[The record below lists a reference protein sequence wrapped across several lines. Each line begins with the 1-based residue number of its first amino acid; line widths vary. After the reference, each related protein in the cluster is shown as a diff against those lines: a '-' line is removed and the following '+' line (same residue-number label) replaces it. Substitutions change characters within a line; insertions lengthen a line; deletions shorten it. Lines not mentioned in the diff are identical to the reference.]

1 MARLTEA
8 EAGRNV
14 PAFLDMIAHAEG
26 VARFSK
32 GQDGY
37 DVIVGG
43 GTFSG
48 YADHPRKLINL
59 PRYGIK
65 SSAAGRYQFIIK
77 TWDALA
83 KQLKLK
89 DFSPENQD
97 RAAIQLIRDRG
108 ALDDVKAGRFDAA
121 VRKVAN
127 IWASMPGAGYGQ
139 REVALAELKA
149 VFQKA
154 GGVPA

>member
-1 MARLTEA
+1 MAQLTEA
-8 EAGRNV
+8 EAGHNV

-48 YADHPRKLINL
+48 YADHPRKLVNL
-59 PRYGIK
+59 PRYNIK

-97 RAAIQLIRDRG
+97 RAAIQLIRERG

-139 REVALAELKA
+139 REVALTDLRA

-154 GGVPA
+154 GGVLA